1 MQSFTSYNHFNE
13 MADKQQEHER
23 KVQEHQIQ
31 YNKYQELLTDLQN
44 QLSAVAS
51 QLLEHSVVD
60 KTLSQ
65 IPPEK
70 REGRKCF
77 KMIGGV
83 LVDKTVDEVIII
95 LDEELKAL
103 TKSKE
108 ELEKELTNVR
118 KELSEWMTK
127 NKVKIVR
134 Q

>member
-1 MQSFTSYNHFNE
+1 

-23 KVQEHQIQ
+23 KVQEHQLQ

-60 KTLSQ
+60 KTLTQ
-65 IPPEK
+65 IPPENRK
-70 REGRKCF
+70 GRKCF

-83 LVDKTVDEVIII
+83 LVDKTVDEVILI
-95 LDEELKAL
+95 LAEELKAL
-103 TKSKE
+103 AKSKE
-108 ELEKELTNVR
+108 DLEKELTSVR

>member
-1 MQSFTSYNHFNE
+1 

-31 YNKYQELLTDLQN
+31 YNRYQETLKELLN
-44 QLSAVAS
+44 QLAAVS
-51 QLLEHSVVD
+51 SLIQEHAVVD
-60 KTLSQ
+60 ETLAQ
-65 IPPEK
+65 IPPDK
-70 REGRKCF
+70 RERRKCF

-83 LVDKTVDEVIII
+83 LVDKTVDEVIR
-95 LDEELKAL
+95 LLGAEVKGL

-108 ELEKELTNVR
+108 AVEKEITRV
-118 KELSEWMTK
+118 KSELNEWMAK